1 MPSGRRYWSR
11 LVPHRYLVYKLLHL
25 LHGVVSLQQRRHS
38 HEAFVAAPV
47 VLFLLLLVILF
58 VYSSVI
64 WDVLRRREKQ
74 TLLTTTG
81 SRGPILHSGAF
92 ARYAARDGRRRE
104 RWGFLAFGFVRTSW
118 KAQQLHDGGSL
129 LKQAQNEWKLI
140 TSPAGSSSSNC
151 TSVVENKTK
160 QNKQKKKII
169 LHHIHASF
177 FLRSKKSGSTN

>member
-104 RWGFLAFGFVRTSW
+104 NDSADTRPLQSGVGFFGFWFCEDELESSTAARW
-118 KAQQLHDGGSL
+118 RQPAQTGR
-129 LKQAQNEWKLI
+129 E
-140 TSPAGSSSSNC
+140 
-151 TSVVENKTK
+151 
-160 QNKQKKKII
+160 
-169 LHHIHASF
+169 
-177 FLRSKKSGSTN
+177 